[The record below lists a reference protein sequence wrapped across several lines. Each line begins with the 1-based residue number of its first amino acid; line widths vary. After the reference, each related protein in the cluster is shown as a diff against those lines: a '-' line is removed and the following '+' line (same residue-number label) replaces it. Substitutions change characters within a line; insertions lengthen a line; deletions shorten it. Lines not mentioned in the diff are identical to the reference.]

1 MNVMPDDVIT
11 LRSVFGTDVFVFWN
25 IGSGTEREI
34 VLSVGHMKKEIRRG
48 VSTQACLLV
57 WCEGIHC
64 WAEVAKEGTS
74 FNYKI
79 QSKNFIFFLCVGG
92 QSAVT

>member
-1 MNVMPDDVIT
+1 M
-11 LRSVFGTDVFVFWN
+11 FWN

-34 VLSVGHMKKEIRRG
+34 VLSVGHMKKEIRQG
-48 VSTQACLLV
+48 ASTWACSLV

-64 WAEVAKEGTS
+64 WAEVAIEETS

-79 QSKNFIFFLCVGG
+79 QNKNFIFFLCVGG
-92 QSAVT
+92 QSAIT